1 MAARVEEVLA
11 VQNIYWEMPAVAR
24 AKRCPW
30 GILLEQHCQL
40 LPGLLSSCTSRAG
53 SAPGHTLAGTHS
65 ADEQPAPS
73 MLHAS
78 SNQNKS
84 MPAPGSHQSQALC
97 IGQAQGPLTEAVS
110 SPACGK
116 GFQPKM
122 CILPART
129 LLCPLDNNQSQP
141 SNDCSPKPLR
151 HDESEH
157 AGADRANLRGHDLVR
172 SEAMSIAPSFKVEE
186 QVATQP
192 SSPCAAAGLP
202 DWPEEYTLLTAGM
215 SLPAPS
221 APSNI
226 LGPSRRRAPACTW
239 PAVPSLHLTLSSL
252 DDSSPG
258 SPTARPLTND
268 VPDNLS
274 DEGRLSRHCVR
285 ISGTAVQGADMARLC
300 PDTVAAMPPS
310 RKRKAEHNA
319 TPLSAD
325 ATDMAH
331 APKRPQ
337 GAAALS
343 DESALTQSQ
352 NLESV
357 AVAVPSASVQIE
369 DSSAT
374 TCKASKVDPAGLDV
388 NTKATGPLRPD
399 QLLGACTPHAA
410 VVAFV
415 WSALRHVV
423 PQVRVRTCVHLLC
436 PC

>member
-1 MAARVEEVLA
+1 
-11 VQNIYWEMPAVAR
+11 MPAVAR

-30 GILLEQHCQL
+30 GILLERHCQL
-40 LPGLLSSCTSRAG
+40 PPGLLSSRTSRAG
-53 SAPGHTLAGTHS
+53 SAPGHTHADAHS
-65 ADEQPAPS
+65 ADDQPAPS

-78 SNQNKS
+78 RNQTKS

-97 IGQAQGPLTEAVS
+97 IGQALGPLTEAVS

-116 GFQPKM
+116 GLQPKM

-129 LLCPLDNNQSQP
+129 PLCALDNNQSQP
-141 SNDCSPKPLR
+141 STECGSIPLR
-151 HDESEH
+151 HHESEN
-157 AGADRANLRGHDLVR
+157 AGADRANLQGQYLVR
-172 SEAMSIAPSFKVEE
+172 SEAMSVAHSLNGEE

-192 SSPCAAAGLP
+192 SSPCAAAGLL
-202 DWPEEYTLLTAGM
+202 DWPEDTLLTAGM

-221 APSNI
+221 APSNV

-258 SPTARPLTND
+258 LPTARPLTND

-285 ISGTAVQGADMARLC
+285 TSGIAVQAADMARLC
-300 PDTVAAMPPS
+300 PDTVAAVPPS

-331 APKRPQ
+331 APKRSQ
-337 GAAALS
+337 GAVALS

-352 NLESV
+352 DLESV
-357 AVAVPSASVQIE
+357 AVAVPSASVQME

-374 TCKASKVDPAGLDV
+374 SCKASKVDPAGLDV
-388 NTKATGPLRPD
+388 NTKATGPLPPD

-410 VVAFV
+410 VVAFA

-423 PQVRVRTCVHLLC
+423 PQVRVQTCVHFLC
-436 PC
+436 LC